1 MVTNLFYPLNGG
13 SEHVVYETSRVL
25 VKRGYEVHVLTEKTI
40 SNWPLYECI
49 EGIHIHRCP
58 VHFANPVVRFVSGV
72 LNASKL
78 FRTLNAAH
86 SFEVLHFHLT
96 LSSVGVLLCR
106 NSRQS
111 ARISSFYGPWH
122 QEQLV
127 EKEVQSRL
135 HPGRIKAFL
144 FHRLQRFVL
153 NHSEKIIVLSRFS
166 QFSLS
171 ELFGPSLTSELI
183 PGAADLARFLP
194 AGDRRQVRAR
204 LGLPVAGKVLLTIRR
219 LVPRMGIDALIAA
232 MPRILTAHAGTL
244 LVVGGTGVLRETLEK
259 QAIDLGVSD
268 QVLFTGYIPD
278 EELPLYYQAAD
289 LFVLPTRA
297 LEGFG
302 LSTVE
307 SLACG
312 TPVVGTAVGATAEI
326 ITGLDDRFL
335 IPEST
340 PESIANTILTCI
352 DTACEDAFRR
362 RCRRYAEEHYDWE
375 RVVDSLEQVYRSV
388 CDVPQCTGGAGGL
401 GS

>member
-1 MVTNLFYPLNGG
+1 MVTNLFFPLKGG
-13 SEHVVYETSRVL
+13 SEHVVYEISRRL
-25 VKRGYEVHVLTEKTI
+25 VKRGYEVHILTEKTK
-40 SNWPLYECI
+40 SHWPLYECI

-58 VHFANPVVRFVSGV
+58 VHFAISPIRFVSGV
-72 LNASKL
+72 LNAAKL
-78 FRTLNAAH
+78 FRTLNESH
-86 SFEVLHFHLT
+86 SFELLHFHLT
-96 LSSVGVLLCR
+96 LSSVGVLLCQS
-106 NSRQS
+106 SRHP

-122 QEQLV
+122 QEELV
-127 EKEVQSRL
+127 EKKILRRL

-166 QFSLS
+166 QLSLS
-171 ELFGPSLTSELI
+171 KLFGTSLTSELI

-194 AGDRRQVRAR
+194 TGDRRQVRAR

-232 MPRILTAHAGTL
+232 MPRILKVHAGTI
-244 LVVGGTGVLRETLEK
+244 LVVGGTGALRETLEK
-259 QAIDLGVSD
+259 QAIDLGVSS

-302 LSTVE
+302 LCTVE

-312 TPVVGTAVGATAEI
+312 TPVAGTAVGATAEI
-326 ITGLDDRFL
+326 ITDLDDRFL

-340 PESIANTILTCI
+340 SESIANTVLTCI
-352 DTACEDAFRR
+352 DTACEEAFRG
-362 RCRRYAEEHYDWE
+362 RCRRYAEEHYDWD

-388 CDVPQCTGGAGGL
+388 CDAP
-401 GS
+401 

>member
-1 MVTNLFYPLNGG
+1 MVTNLFYPLKGG
-13 SEHVVYETSRVL
+13 SEHVVYEISRGL
-25 VKRGYEVHVLTEKTI
+25 VKRGHEVHVLTEKTE
-40 SNWPLYECI
+40 SHWPLYECV
-49 EGIHIHRCP
+49 EGIHVHRCT
-58 VHFANPVVRFVSGV
+58 VHFAHSPIRFVSGL
-72 LNASKL
+72 LNAGKL
-78 FRTLNAAH
+78 FKLLNKSH
-86 SFEVLHFHLT
+86 LFDVLHFHLT

-106 NSRQS
+106 SSRHL
-111 ARISSFYGPWH
+111 ARISSFYGPWY
-122 QEQLV
+122 QEEIV
-127 EKEVQSRL
+127 EKKIQRRL

-166 QFSLS
+166 QMSLP
-171 ELFGPSLTSELI
+171 ELFGPSLTGELI
-183 PGAADLARFLP
+183 PGAADMARFLP
-194 AGDRRQVRAR
+194 TGDRAQVRAR
-204 LGLPVAGKVLLTIRR
+204 LGLPAAGKMLLTIRR

-232 MPRILTAHAGTL
+232 MPRILTVHAGAI

-259 QAIDLGVSD
+259 QVIDLGISG

-278 EELPLYYQAAD
+278 EKLPSYYQAAD

-312 TPVVGTAVGATAEI
+312 TPVAGTAVGATAEI

-352 DTACEDAFRR
+352 DTACKDAFRE

-375 RVVDSLEQVYRSV
+375 RVVNSLEKVYRSV
-388 CDVPQCTGGAGGL
+388 CGAP
-401 GS
+401 